1 MNSKTLV
8 IAIAAACMGLSGLA
22 VAQDKEERAERAA
35 REEKMRPPAPDRA
48 RDQRPQRDLRDQRD
62 QRDHRVQYDQH
73 DRRGPPPHMDRGRG
87 AGPDYNFYRGG
98 RLPPQY
104 RGREYV
110 VDDWRGHHLRQP
122 PRGYHWVQTGP
133 DYLLVAISTG
143 IIASILL
150 NQ

>member
-1 MNSKTLV
+1 MSSKTLV
-8 IAIAAACMGLSGLA
+8 IAITAACMGLSGLA
-22 VAQDKEERAERAA
+22 VAQDKEERVERAA
-35 REEKMRPPAPDRA
+35 REEKMRPPAPDRY
-48 RDQRPQRDLRDQRD
+48 REQRA
-62 QRDHRVQYDQH
+62 QRDHRDERVQYDRH

-87 AGPDYNFYRGG
+87 AGPDYNYYRGG
-98 RLPPQY
+98 RLPSQY

-110 VDDWRGHHLRQP
+110 VDDWRGHHLHQP

-150 NQ
+150 SQ